1 MQSLDPIKAFVRRY
15 MTRSVIGVSVG
26 LAGLAQSAGARPVDG
41 AGSAT
46 PEAAPTGSFS
56 ERLARVRAASSAL
69 YKEKPSFQ
77 MAQISNFGSFSNYNT
92 GGDAWQDDPVV
103 QRKTDK

>member
-26 LAGLAQSAGARPVDG
+26 LAGLAQSASARPADDAGTG
-41 AGSAT
+41 APEAT
-46 PEAAPTGSFS
+46 PAGSFS
-56 ERLARVRAASSAL
+56 ERLARVRAAASEL
-69 YKEKPSFQ
+69 HKEKPSFQ
-77 MAQISNFGSFSNYNT
+77 MAQISNFGSFSNYN
-92 GGDAWQDDPVV
+92 GDAWQDDPVV